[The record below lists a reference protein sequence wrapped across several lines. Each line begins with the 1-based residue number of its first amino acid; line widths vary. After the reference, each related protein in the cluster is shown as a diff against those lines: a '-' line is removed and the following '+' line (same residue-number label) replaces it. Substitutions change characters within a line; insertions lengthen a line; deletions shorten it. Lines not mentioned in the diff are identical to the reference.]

1 MSKTT
6 AVLPGLLFQT
16 NNYTNETM
24 NPLARIAIPLVLLVF
39 LAAPQPLR
47 AEGELRL
54 ADLGDFRLE
63 SGQVIR
69 ECRLGY
75 RTFGTLNPERSNA
88 ILFPTWF
95 GGTSKDLVDLGFIG
109 PSRLAD
115 TSRYFVVAVDAFG
128 NGVSSSPSNSKKQP
142 GRAFPEFTVRD
153 MVKAQHRM
161 LAKYPGLGRL
171 HAVIGISMGGMQ
183 AFQWTLSYPGF
194 AQRAVSI
201 VGTPRAAP
209 SDLVLFDTGLRAI
222 DTLNAIRE
230 GDALGP
236 EGSAALLALAALT
249 PEFYLK
255 NLSRSDITRALDGAQ
270 DILMKY
276 SLTDWA
282 WQLKAMTG
290 HNIYRRPVTTEKEA
304 AGAIRT
310 KLLVIVSRNDFLVN
324 PEPSLA
330 LAGSLKAE
338 TLVLQGECGH
348 FSVVCEPDK
357 ITGATAAFLNRRD

>member
-1 MSKTT
+1 MIAMKSSS
-6 AVLPGLLFQT
+6 
-16 NNYTNETM
+16 
-24 NPLARIAIPLVLLVF
+24 RIAVALMLLMM
-39 LAAPQPLR
+39 LAAPQLLH
-47 AEGELRL
+47 AQGELRL

-63 SGQVIR
+63 SGQVIKD
-69 ECRLGY
+69 CRLGY
-75 RTFGTLNPERSNA
+75 RTFGTLNRERSNA

-109 PSRLAD
+109 PSKLAD

-142 GRAFPEFTVRD
+142 ARTFPEFTVRD
-153 MVKAQHRM
+153 MVKLQHQ
-161 LAKYPGLGRL
+161 LLTTYLGLSRL

-183 AFQWTLSYPGF
+183 AFQWVLSYPGF
-194 AQRAVSI
+194 AQKAVSI
-201 VGTPRAAP
+201 MGTPRAAS

-222 DTLNAIRE
+222 DTLNAIRDGE
-230 GDALGP
+230 ALGP
-236 EGSAALLALAALT
+236 EASAALLALAALT

-255 NLSRSDITRALDGAQ
+255 NLSRADLTRALDEAQ
-270 DILMKY
+270 DILLKY
-276 SLTDWA
+276 NLTDWA

-290 HNIYRRPVTTEKEA
+290 HDIYRRPVTSEKDA

-310 KLLVIVSRNDFLVN
+310 KLMVIVARNDFLVN

-338 TLVLQGECGH
+338 TLVLQGDCGH
-348 FSVVCEPDK
+348 FSVMCEPDK
-357 ITGATAAFLNRRD
+357 ISSATAAFLNRRN

>member
-1 MSKTT
+1 MKS
-6 AVLPGLLFQT
+6 LS
-16 NNYTNETM
+16 
-24 NPLARIAIPLVLLVF
+24 RIAIPLMLLVF
-39 LAAPQPLR
+39 LAVPQPLR

-69 ECRLGY
+69 ECLLGY
-75 RTFGTLNPERSNA
+75 RTFGTLNKERSNA
-88 ILFPTWF
+88 ILFPSWF
-95 GGTSKDLVDLGFIG
+95 GGTSKYLVDLGFIG
-109 PSRLAD
+109 PSKLAD
-115 TSRYFVVAVDAFG
+115 TSRYFVIAVDAFG

-142 GRAFPEFTVRD
+142 GRTFPEFTVRD
-153 MVKAQHRM
+153 MVKAQHQM
-161 LAKYPGLGRL
+161 LTKVLGLGRL

-183 AFQWTLSYPGF
+183 AFQWTLSWPGF
-194 AQRAVSI
+194 ALKAVSI
-201 VGTPRAAP
+201 MGTPRAAP

-222 DTLNAIRE
+222 DTLNAIRDGE
-230 GDALGP
+230 ALGP

-255 NLSRSDITRALDGAQ
+255 NLSRSDVTRALDGAQ
-270 DILMKY
+270 DILSKY
-276 SLTDWA
+276 NLTDWA
-282 WQLKAMTG
+282 WQLKAMAG
-290 HNIYRRPVTTEKEA
+290 HNIYRRPVTSEKEA
-304 AGAIRT
+304 AGAVRT

-338 TLVLQGECGH
+338 TLVLQGDCGH

-357 ITGATAAFLNRRD
+357 ITNATAAFLNRQD

>member
-1 MSKTT
+1 MIPMKSLSRM
-6 AVLPGLLFQT
+6 AL
-16 NNYTNETM
+16 
-24 NPLARIAIPLVLLVF
+24 PLVLLVV
-39 LAAPQPLR
+39 LAAPQLLH
-47 AEGELRL
+47 AQGELRL

-63 SGQVIR
+63 SGQVIND
-69 ECRLGY
+69 CRLGY
-75 RTFGTLNPERSNA
+75 RTFGALNKEQSNA

-95 GGTSKDLVDLGFIG
+95 AGTSKDLVDLGFIG
-109 PSRLAD
+109 PSKLAD
-115 TSRYFVVAVDAFG
+115 TSRYFVVAVDALG

-142 GRAFPEFTVRD
+142 GRTFPEFTVRD
-153 MVKAQHRM
+153 MVKAQHQ
-161 LAKYPGLGRL
+161 LLTHYLGVNRL
-171 HAVIGISMGGMQ
+171 HAVVGISMGGMQ

-194 AQRAVSI
+194 AQKAVSI
-201 VGTPRAAP
+201 MGTPRAAP
-209 SDLVLFDTGLRAI
+209 SDLFLFDTGRRAI
-222 DTLNAIRE
+222 DTLSAIRDGE
-230 GDALGP
+230 ALGP

-255 NLSRSDITRALDGAQ
+255 NLSRSDLTRALDGAQ
-270 DILMKY
+270 EILRKY

-290 HNIYRRPVTTEKEA
+290 HDIYRRPVTTEKEA

-338 TLVLQGECGH
+338 TLVLQGDCGH

-357 ITGATAAFLNRRD
+357 ITSATAAFLNRRN